1 MSLACGLAVGRDTP
15 YFIPKLDR
23 ALDINKEEN
32 GKNKKKNG
40 TMTILGG
47 EVKLSLKFW
56 EC

>member
-32 GKNKKKNG
+32 GKNKKKKRDNDNFG
-40 TMTILGG
+40 WRS
-47 EVKLSLKFW
+47 KA
-56 EC
+56 